1 MDVAK
6 VDREMLHMLQ
16 LFQGH
21 VACICFECFRYFRAM
36 FHLSFLDACCKCVYL
51 DVAYVSHR
59 PPPFSSDIEV
69 ALLPSNCMRSVIYIV
84 SAMYVYT
91 LLVARYRCP
100 DGPAR

>member
-6 VDREMLHMLQ
+6 VDWDIAYVAMVVHVCYKGLLPMLYL
-16 LFQGH
+16 
-21 VACICFECFRYFRAM
+21 C
-36 FHLSFLDACCKCVYL
+36 FLDACCKCVYL

-59 PPPFSSDIEV
+59 PPSFSSDIEV
-69 ALLPSNCMRSVIYIV
+69 DLFPSNCMRSVIYIV
-84 SAMYVYT
+84 SAVYVYT